1 MSCCRSA
8 ASAKRVAALALPER
22 LVEPVLPRPTAEM
35 ETNNHFNFTGL
46 SSAPAASGPKP
57 TPASGDSPF
66 AHSSPL
72 SFPPQ
77 GKKKRP
83 CRNGVCVDL
92 AGQLIRHSPAKR
104 SANPRRPAALSLT
117 PVKPRGGAGFA
128 KRGAPP
134 GDLGGLNGGMNVN
147 GFSTVS
153 HPSTSGTFT
162 PSSPPAGTPPL
173 RAYDCLWDY
182 APYPPAAGLKDGSPA
197 TPPLSGLGQFPL
209 NGVAGGSRPAS
220 PGHGTNLRGAGQE
233 FWGNGTP
240 GPMGL
245 NFDSQELYD
254 SFHDQSFE
262 LMQNG
267 PTGFYTAAQP
277 SPMLGSGTQPF
288 SLPPGPPE
296 ESGAGEGDADAAAK
310 EIPPA
315 IAENGGGLVGSME
328 LEEVEPDLKICGYNG
343 SAPGVVPLGQEG
355 PVLAPGAGSGCL
367 GDASPIAPRLE
378 DAHILSEDPLEP
390 FESLARGREAAAPP
404 GWGGSRGRGGQD
416 GQLPAPGWHGHPLRC
431 PGPAAA
437 QLLSVRPGRWRWRW
451 RRPSPAG
458 RRPWAGAGRQGRARV
473 PAASLPRQPPPRS
486 LPSLPSQLRDEAVT
500 QRLNFR
506 AGEHHRHRHG
516 HFGLL
521 RFPEEGAWLGA
532 LNPLTPLLPA
542 PFRPGGP
549 GRPPGAEMWVCVPPA
564 QVLVLTPPPD
574 PGTGDLYAMDDSQ
587 LVSDKSPLEEP
598 PELPGLRCAS
608 PPLHAAG
615 PFGLLPAG
623 PGSPPTLHGTCR
635 ARTGC
640 CPPAGRSPPAPAGPR
655 PRGTTA
661 PPASFCLCGCR
672 SAFVSGQSGD
682 PGRVHPHGGRTA
694 RRCGRLPP
702 AGREPLRGGSSTPRV
717 PPASSGKGCAATSPL
732 GQAGAVWCHGW
743 SRKVAALGGDVPDLG
758 SADSSVDVN
767 SSGHAGPEESAS
779 LDLDPPLEPESPA
792 PSAEEEEEEEEEAA
806 DSCPETSAAPE
817 GESEEAAPLSAS
829 AAGEAEGPR
838 GHPPPASAPESS
850 VPSPLSQ
857 VMSPAGASPPRRRC
871 AFPCSMG
878 TWRRPP
884 PPSCLA
890 AAVPPLRPAP
900 RLPRGAGLKLLV
912 PRWRREVR
920 IKKGNHRWQGE
931 TWYYGPCGKRMKQF
945 PEVIKY
951 LSRNVVQDVRRE
963 HFSFSPRM
971 PVGDFYEERD
981 TPEGL
986 QWVKLSP
993 EEIPSR
999 IQAITGKRGRPR
1011 NAEKAKPKEPPA
1023 AKRGRGR
1030 PPKVKMVDLL
1040 SKTDARLLKRL
1051 EAQGTPSPAPPARG
1065 GWCSPSQPGSGG
1077 TPAAGPSP
1085 PSRSALAEVLSDED
1099 KLKMSKIKK
1108 KMRRKAKNKQK
1119 QEAKAPR
1126 AKEAKKK
1133 SKAKEKK
1140 GKPEKGKDKARPKE
1154 KKGKGARKVDKGLL
1168 AQRRLEERRRQQLI
1182 LEEMKKPTEDMCLG
1196 DHQPLP
1202 AFSRIPGLILPSRAF
1217 SNCLTVVEFLQSY
1230 GKVLGFDPAKDVPSL
1245 CALQEG
1251 LLGVGDSVGEVQ
1263 DLLVRLLQAALYDPG
1278 LPPYCQVSLAP
1289 APSPAGS
1296 GLSVPVR
1303 PRLLRARDRGARIWA
1318 APLLLRPLA
1327 PSPCAWQ
1334 PSGAPTSVLPRGLER
1349 GGQAAPPGPA
1359 WLPGLVP
1366 ARVPGPG
1373 FPILRGAG
1381 VLPFLVFFPLLVPL
1395 PVGQEGTPQ
1404 LHLCSAQ
1411 SLKILGEKVSE
1422 ISLNRDTVSEIL
1434 RCFLTA
1440 YGAGEDLCDG
1450 LRTKPF
1456 QALPP
1461 EKKAAIL
1468 AFLVNELNSSAL
1480 IINEIDKTLE
1490 NMSNYRKNKWIIE
1503 GRLRRLKVA
1512 LAKKTG
1518 RPESEITGLEDGRRR
1533 RSSRLTEETG
1543 LEMEEEEE
1551 SRGRKSRREEEAD
1564 TSASS
1569 VPELERQIEKLAKRQ
1584 MFFRKKLLHSSQTLR
1599 AASLGQ
1605 DRYRRRYWVLP
1616 HLGGIF
1622 VEGAEVAE
1630 PAPQEPP
1637 EEKASPRVSPVKEE
1651 PVDVPVPSRTN
1662 CTASRSRGRPRK
1674 SKEELSPH
1682 CGPRPAPVNGVLE
1695 ESVPLGQSQ
1704 HDLSQS
1710 AFLSWLSQ
1718 TQSSL
1723 LKDSVLTPD
1732 SSPGK
1737 GETGLP
1743 PLEAPSDPAEE
1754 EEEEEEEESALEA
1767 AEKRGPWF
1775 NLLPRTPCDDRA
1787 PLATSSTEPSPR
1799 AAAQPRGQPRGELP
1813 KGSARQLNGLPTD
1826 DPTAPPL
1833 ASVPVHAGARAH
1845 GTCPRSQG
1853 SLEKLQDLPGQ
1864 PKRRGRPPTKFFK
1877 QIEQKYLTQLTEQP
1891 VPPEMQSGWW
1901 WLQDPE
1907 ELEAVARALHPRGIR
1922 EKALHKHLTK
1932 HKEFLREVCL
1942 RTTTDP
1948 IFHLRPEAA
1957 GATVSQEALAR
1968 WSVMERA
1975 YETDLSVLQWVE
1987 ELEQRVLMADLQIR
2001 GWTCPSP
2008 DSTRDDLQYCEHKV
2022 EPLEDITVRS
2032 RRDGLPLC
2040 RERTNPLDLAV
2051 LRLAALEQNV
2061 ERRYLKEPLWPLHEV
2076 VVEKAVLSSP
2086 EELSLGPTEIAYEIT
2101 PRVRTWRQTLERCRS
2116 AAQVSLCIYQL
2127 EKSIAWEKSVN
2138 RVVRACAALPG
2149 GRAGAACRRR
2159 APRGG
2164 SDPRASAA
2172 EPPSPQTCLVCRR
2185 GDDDEHLLLCDGCDR
2200 GCHLYCHRPKM
2211 TEVPEG
2217 DWFCSVC
2224 VSRAGEYQDPV
2235 SPRRGKKRKR
2245 GRLFGEEEES
2255 PRRRS
2260 ALRRREGLPVPR
2272 YAGEGLSPAK
2282 RRGATLR
2289 GQPSDLTFCEI
2300 ILMEMES
2307 HEDAWP
2313 FLEPVN
2319 PRLVPGYRKII
2330 KNPMDFA
2337 TMRTRLLRGGYSSS
2351 EEFAADAMLV
2361 FDNCQTFNEDDSD
2374 VGKAGHAMRKFFESR
2389 WEEFYQGK
2397 HATNP

>member
-1 MSCCRSA
+1 MD
-8 ASAKRVAALALPER
+8 
-22 LVEPVLPRPTAEM
+22 
-35 ETNNHFNFTGL
+35 TNNHFNFPGL
-46 SSAPAASGPKP
+46 SSVPTASGLKP
-57 TPASGDSPF
+57 TPSSGDSLYTNG
-66 AHSSPL
+66 AAL

-77 GKKKRP
+77 GK
-83 CRNGVCVDL
+83 
-92 AGQLIRHSPAKR
+92 S
-104 SANPRRPAALSLT
+104 
-117 PVKPRGGAGFA
+117 
-128 KRGAPP
+128 
-134 GDLGGLNGGMNVN
+134 LNGGMNVN

-153 HPSTSGTFT
+153 HTSTSGTFT
-162 PSSPPAGTPPL
+162 SSTHSSGTPHL
-173 RAYDCLWDY
+173 RSYDCLWDY
-182 APYPPAAGLKDGSPA
+182 AQYQPAGAGGLKDGSPSA
-197 TPPLSGLGQFPL
+197 APFPSLAQFPL

-220 PGHGTNLRGAGQE
+220 PGHSANLRGTGQE
-233 FWGNGTP
+233 LWGNGTP
-240 GPMGL
+240 GSMGL

-254 SFHDQSFE
+254 SFHDQNFE
-262 LMQNG
+262 LMPNG
-267 PTGFYTAAQP
+267 PP
-277 SPMLGSGTQPF
+277 PF
-288 SLPPGPPE
+288 PLPPE
-296 ESGAGEGDADAAAK
+296 EPG
-310 EIPPA
+310 
-315 IAENGGGLVGSME
+315 AENGGGLVGSME
-328 LEEVEPDLKICGYNG
+328 LEDTQPDLKLCSYNG
-343 SAPGVVPLGQEG
+343 SAPAVVPLSQEDS
-355 PVLAPGAGSGCL
+355 VLAPAVGSGCL
-367 GDASPIAPRLE
+367 GDASPITAPLE

-390 FESLARGREAAAPP
+390 FESLAR
-404 GWGGSRGRGGQD
+404 
-416 GQLPAPGWHGHPLRC
+416 
-431 PGPAAA
+431 
-437 QLLSVRPGRWRWRW
+437 
-451 RRPSPAG
+451 
-458 RRPWAGAGRQGRARV
+458 
-473 PAASLPRQPPPRS
+473 
-486 LPSLPSQLRDEAVT
+486 
-500 QRLNFR
+500 
-506 AGEHHRHRHG
+506 
-516 HFGLL
+516 
-521 RFPEEGAWLGA
+521 
-532 LNPLTPLLPA
+532 
-542 PFRPGGP
+542 
-549 GRPPGAEMWVCVPPA
+549 
-564 QVLVLTPPPD
+564 D

-598 PELPGLRCAS
+598 PDVPSLRCAAS

-615 PFGLLPAG
+615 PFSLLAAGRPA
-623 PGSPPTLHGTCR
+623 PPLLASPDSPPALHGTW
-635 ARTGC
+635 
-640 CPPAGRSPPAPAGPR
+640 
-655 PRGTTA
+655 TA
-661 PPASFCLCGCR
+661 P
-672 SAFVSGQSGD
+672 
-682 PGRVHPHGGRTA
+682 
-694 RRCGRLPP
+694 
-702 AGREPLRGGSSTPRV
+702 
-717 PPASSGKGCAATSPL
+717 
-732 GQAGAVWCHGW
+732 W
-743 SRKVAALGGDVPDLG
+743 
-758 SADSSVDVN
+758 
-767 SSGHAGPEESAS
+767 
-779 LDLDPPLEPESPA
+779 
-792 PSAEEEEEEEEEAA
+792 
-806 DSCPETSAAPE
+806 
-817 GESEEAAPLSAS
+817 
-829 AAGEAEGPR
+829 
-838 GHPPPASAPESS
+838 
-850 VPSPLSQ
+850 
-857 VMSPAGASPPRRRC
+857 
-871 AFPCSMG
+871 
-878 TWRRPP
+878 
-884 PPSCLA
+884 
-890 AAVPPLRPAP
+890 AP
-900 RLPRGAGLKLLV
+900 RLPPRGEHGHPAAVRCLFVQGRRSPPLAGRPARRQRSPSSGPLCPAGDA
-912 PRWRREVR
+912 PRRRIATPEEVRFPLQHGWRREVR

-951 LSRNVVQDVRRE
+951 LNRNVVQDVRRE

-1011 NAEKAKPKEPPA
+1011 NAEKAKTKETPA
-1023 AKRGRGR
+1023 VKRGRGR

-1051 EAQGTPSPAPPARG
+1051 EAQEVQGESAAAVGAMEGAEVEPPSPQIPG
-1065 GWCSPSQPGSGG
+1065 LCSQ
-1077 TPAAGPSP
+1077 
-1085 PSRSALAEVLSDED
+1085 
-1099 KLKMSKIKK
+1099 
-1108 KMRRKAKNKQK
+1108 
-1119 QEAKAPR
+1119 
-1126 AKEAKKK
+1126 
-1133 SKAKEKK
+1133 AKEKK
-1140 GKPEKGKDKARPKE
+1140 GKPEKAKEKVRPKE

-1202 AFSRIPGLILPSRAF
+1202 AFSRIPGLVLPSCAF

-1245 CALQEG
+1245 CTLQEG
-1251 LLGVGDSVGEVQ
+1251 LLGLGDSAGEVQ

-1278 LPPYCQVSLAP
+1278 LPPYCQ
-1289 APSPAGS
+1289 
-1296 GLSVPVR
+1296 
-1303 PRLLRARDRGARIWA
+1303 
-1318 APLLLRPLA
+1318 
-1327 PSPCAWQ
+1327 
-1334 PSGAPTSVLPRGLER
+1334 
-1349 GGQAAPPGPA
+1349 
-1359 WLPGLVP
+1359 
-1366 ARVPGPG
+1366 
-1373 FPILRGAG
+1373 
-1381 VLPFLVFFPLLVPL
+1381 
-1395 PVGQEGTPQ
+1395 
-1404 LHLCSAQ
+1404 

-1422 ISLNRDTVSEIL
+1422 ISLNRDTVSEVL

-1440 YGAGEDLCDG
+1440 YGAEDELCEG

-1461 EKKAAIL
+1461 DKKAAIL
-1468 AFLVNELNSSAL
+1468 AFLVNELNSSTL

-1490 NMSNYRKNKWIIE
+1490 SMANYRKSKWIIE

-1518 RPESEITGLEDGRRR
+1518 RPESEITGLDDGRRR
-1533 RSSRLTEETG
+1533 RSSRLTEEPS
-1543 LEMEEEEE
+1543 LELEEEEE
-1551 SRGRKSRREEEAD
+1551 SRGRKSRRDEEAD

-1622 VEGAEVAE
+1622 VEGAEGELGLGSGAALQTPSRLRVNCA
-1630 PAPQEPP
+1630 
-1637 EEKASPRVSPVKEE
+1637 ASRARGRPRKTKEE
-1651 PVDVPVPSRTN
+1651 
-1662 CTASRSRGRPRK
+1662 PRK
-1674 SKEELSPH
+1674 SKEEPPPPCRPKSP
-1682 CGPRPAPVNGVLE
+1682 PINGVLE
-1695 ESVPLGQSQ
+1695 EPMSLGQSQ

-1737 GETGLP
+1737 GEGGLQ
-1743 PLEAPSDPAEE
+1743 PLETPADPTA
-1754 EEEEEEEESALEA
+1754 EEESATGA
-1767 AEKRGPWF
+1767 VEKRGPWF
-1775 NLLPRTPCDDRA
+1775 NLLPRTPCDDRP
-1787 PLATSSTEPSPR
+1787 PLATSSAEPSPR
-1799 AAAQPRGQPRGELP
+1799 ASSQPRGQPRGEQP
-1813 KGSARQLNGLPTD
+1813 KASARQ
-1826 DPTAPPL
+1826 
-1833 ASVPVHAGARAH
+1833 VGAR
-1845 GTCPRSQG
+1845 GRP
-1853 SLEKLQDLPGQ
+1853 LEKLQDVPGQ

-1932 HKEFLREVCL
+1932 HKEYLREVCL
-1942 RTTTDP
+1942 RATTDP

-1957 GATVSQEALAR
+1957 GAAMSQEALAQ
-1968 WSVMERA
+1968 WSVMEKA
-1975 YETDLSVLQWVE
+1975 YETDLSILQWVE

-2008 DSTRDDLQYCEHKV
+2008 DSTRDDLRYCEHKV

-2076 VVEKAVLSSP
+2076 VVEKAVLSGP
-2086 EELSLGPTEIAYEIT
+2086 EELSLGTTEIAYEIT

-2138 RVVRACAALPG
+2138 KV
-2149 GRAGAACRRR
+2149 
-2159 APRGG
+2159 
-2164 SDPRASAA
+2164 
-2172 EPPSPQTCLVCRR
+2172 TCLVCRR

-2224 VSRAGEYQDPV
+2224 VSQAEAYRDPS

-2245 GRLFGEEEES
+2245 GRLLGGCSAEEEES
-2255 PRRRS
+2255 PRRRAAS
-2260 ALRRREGLPVPR
+2260 RRREGQPLPR
-2272 YAGEGLSPAK
+2272 HAAEGLSPAK

-2289 GQPSDLTFCEI
+2289 SQPSDLTFCEI

-2374 VGKAGHAMRKFFESR
+2374 VGKAGHVMRKFFESR

-2397 HATNP
+2397 HAARP

>member
-1 MSCCRSA
+1 
-8 ASAKRVAALALPER
+8 
-22 LVEPVLPRPTAEM
+22 M

-77 GKKKRP
+77 GK
-83 CRNGVCVDL
+83 
-92 AGQLIRHSPAKR
+92 S
-104 SANPRRPAALSLT
+104 
-117 PVKPRGGAGFA
+117 
-128 KRGAPP
+128 
-134 GDLGGLNGGMNVN
+134 LNGGMNVN

-173 RAYDCLWDY
+173 RTYDCLWDY

-310 EIPPA
+310 EIPSA

-390 FESLARGREAAAPP
+390 FESLAR
-404 GWGGSRGRGGQD
+404 
-416 GQLPAPGWHGHPLRC
+416 
-431 PGPAAA
+431 
-437 QLLSVRPGRWRWRW
+437 
-451 RRPSPAG
+451 
-458 RRPWAGAGRQGRARV
+458 
-473 PAASLPRQPPPRS
+473 
-486 LPSLPSQLRDEAVT
+486 
-500 QRLNFR
+500 
-506 AGEHHRHRHG
+506 
-516 HFGLL
+516 
-521 RFPEEGAWLGA
+521 
-532 LNPLTPLLPA
+532 
-542 PFRPGGP
+542 
-549 GRPPGAEMWVCVPPA
+549 
-564 QVLVLTPPPD
+564 D

-623 PGSPPTLHGTCR
+623 PGSPPTLH
-635 ARTGC
+635 
-640 CPPAGRSPPAPAGPR
+640 
-655 PRGTTA
+655 
-661 PPASFCLCGCR
+661 
-672 SAFVSGQSGD
+672 
-682 PGRVHPHGGRTA
+682 
-694 RRCGRLPP
+694 
-702 AGREPLRGGSSTPRV
+702 
-717 PPASSGKGCAATSPL
+717 
-732 GQAGAVWCHGW
+732 
-743 SRKVAALGGDVPDLG
+743 
-758 SADSSVDVN
+758 DSSVDVN

-829 AAGEAEGPR
+829 AAGD
-838 GHPPPASAPESS
+838 
-850 VPSPLSQ
+850 V
-857 VMSPAGASPPRRRC
+857 PRRRI
-871 AFPCSMG
+871 ATQEEVRFPLQHG
-878 TWRRPP
+878 
-884 PPSCLA
+884 
-890 AAVPPLRPAP
+890 
-900 RLPRGAGLKLLV
+900 
-912 PRWRREVR
+912 WRREVR

-1051 EAQGTPSPAPPARG
+1051 EAQ
-1065 GWCSPSQPGSGG
+1065 
-1077 TPAAGPSP
+1077 
-1085 PSRSALAEVLSDED
+1085 EVLSDED

-1278 LPPYCQVSLAP
+1278 LPPYC
-1289 APSPAGS
+1289 
-1296 GLSVPVR
+1296 
-1303 PRLLRARDRGARIWA
+1303 
-1318 APLLLRPLA
+1318 
-1327 PSPCAWQ
+1327 
-1334 PSGAPTSVLPRGLER
+1334 
-1349 GGQAAPPGPA
+1349 
-1359 WLPGLVP
+1359 
-1366 ARVPGPG
+1366 
-1373 FPILRGAG
+1373 
-1381 VLPFLVFFPLLVPL
+1381 
-1395 PVGQEGTPQ
+1395 
-1404 LHLCSAQ
+1404 Q

-1674 SKEELSPH
+1674 SKEELSQH

-1737 GETGLP
+1737 GDTGLP
-1743 PLEAPSDPAEE
+1743 PLEAPSDPAEEE

-1799 AAAQPRGQPRGELP
+1799 AAAQPRGQPRSELP

-1826 DPTAPPL
+1826 DPAAPPL
-1833 ASVPVHAGARAH
+1833 ASMPVHAGARAH

-1957 GATVSQEALAR
+1957 SATVSQEALAH

-2138 RVVRACAALPG
+2138 RV
-2149 GRAGAACRRR
+2149 
-2159 APRGG
+2159 
-2164 SDPRASAA
+2164 
-2172 EPPSPQTCLVCRR
+2172 TCLVCRR

-2389 WEEFYQGK
+2389 NVSDPSGFFPSWESFRESPYRSRDQSHF
-2397 HATNP
+2397 